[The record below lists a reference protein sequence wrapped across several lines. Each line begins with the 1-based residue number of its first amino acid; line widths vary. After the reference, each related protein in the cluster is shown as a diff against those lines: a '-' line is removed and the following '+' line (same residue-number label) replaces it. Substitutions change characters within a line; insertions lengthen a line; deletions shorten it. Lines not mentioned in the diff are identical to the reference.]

1 MRRRTEA
8 EERAARA
15 LELHLAGHSYAA
27 IAKAV
32 GYAHKA
38 SALKAVRRALA
49 DTETTQDMRE
59 AAELELRRLD
69 AMLTGLWALA
79 RRGEPEAVD
88 RVMRINRRQGELRD
102 LLDQAPPPREPRTGL
117 SEFERYMRERNRHR
131 AQTRTSDA

>member
-1 MRRRTEA
+1 MRRTEA
-8 EERAARA
+8 GERTARA

-49 DTETTQDMRE
+49 ATQTSQDMRE
-59 AAELELRRLD
+59 AAEVELLRLD

-88 RVMRINRRQGELRD
+88 RVMRINRRQGELRE
-102 LLDQAPPPREPRTGL
+102 LLDREAPAPPEQETGL
-117 SEFERYMRERNRHR
+117 SEFERRLRERQRGR
-131 AQTRTSDA
+131 